1 MPLSLE
7 ALGQA
12 EGERS
17 FCADKNHRCVFDCGS
32 LLHGLQGPCDGSAG
46 GTSAGSGREI
56 ACSERLW
63 AVALA

>member
-7 ALGQA
+7 AAGQA

-17 FCADKNHRCVFDCGS
+17 FWADKNHRCVFDCGS
-32 LLHGLQGPCDGSAG
+32 LLHDLQGPCDGSAV
-46 GTSAGSGREI
+46 GTSAGSRRDI
-56 ACSERLW
+56 SCSKRLW